1 MPLPVVLIFSWRAE
15 LEAGLG
21 ALEELFEVA
30 AAVDIDG
37 REECASE
44 LRSSVGG
51 SAVRLGWRS
60 NVRKERW
67 AVGGGRWGKSSGAWV
82 RAAQGTQCDNGRR
95 VEGNGSGKPYGGVR
109 GGLGGCARQQP
120 EVESE
125 VHDAKL
131 IAWMKQ
137 VRELNQPQ

>member
-21 ALEELFEVA
+21 ALEELFVVA

-44 LRSSVGG
+44 LRSSSVCG
-51 SAVRLGWRS
+51 SAVRLGGS

-67 AVGGGRWGKSSGAWV
+67 AVGGKELRRLGE
-82 RAAQGTQCDNGRR
+82 AAQGTQCDNGRR
-95 VEGNGSGKPYGGVR
+95 VEGNGSGKPYGGV
-109 GGLGGCARQQP
+109 G
-120 EVESE
+120 V
-125 VHDAKL
+125 V
-131 IAWMKQ
+131 
-137 VRELNQPQ
+137 